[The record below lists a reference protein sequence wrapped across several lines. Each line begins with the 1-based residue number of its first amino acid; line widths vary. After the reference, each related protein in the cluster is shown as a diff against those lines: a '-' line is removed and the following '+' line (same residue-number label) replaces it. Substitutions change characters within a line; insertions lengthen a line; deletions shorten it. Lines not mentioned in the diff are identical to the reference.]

1 MGYET
6 IDNKLVYMHHD
17 EVRTGK
23 MSWPI
28 NNNAKDSF
36 IVFIVSYYRQ
46 LSEDVKIKNDK
57 IKTSFVSPKFL
68 KTGINFI

>member
-1 MGYET
+1 
-6 IDNKLVYMHHD
+6 MHHD

-23 MSWPI
+23 MSCPL
-28 NNNAKDSF
+28 NRCYAKDSL

-68 KTGINFI
+68 KTGINFMSYTLVFVENCL